1 MAEKWK
7 RDAGNWHDAHGH
19 PNVLENLEREHR

>member
-7 RDAGNWHDAHGH
+7 QDAGNWHDAHGH
-19 PNVLENLEREHR
+19 PNVFGSLEREHR